1 MLILNVDK
9 ILGTLLLSVILC
21 AFQETFFP
29 VDILKKKLLLFTLYI
44 ALLGLIHS
52 CEGQNIIFVTPWHLD
67 IWIPHS

>member
-1 MLILNVDK
+1 
-9 ILGTLLLSVILC
+9 
-21 AFQETFFP
+21 
-29 VDILKKKLLLFTLYI
+29 LFTLYI